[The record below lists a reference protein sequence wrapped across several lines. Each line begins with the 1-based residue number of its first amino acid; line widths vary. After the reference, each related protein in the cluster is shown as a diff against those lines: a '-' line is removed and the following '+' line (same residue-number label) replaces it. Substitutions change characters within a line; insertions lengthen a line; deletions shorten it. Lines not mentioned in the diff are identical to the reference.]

1 MIRAIRCNRIAAARC
16 KSLIFRGVGLE
27 FRLTEEQEL
36 TRRTVR
42 EFAEKEIAPRSRA
55 LDESQTFPRDLMARL
70 GEMGMLGVFFPT
82 EYGGAGLGYFDYA
95 LIIEELSR
103 VDAAIGLSVAAHNS
117 LCSNHIF
124 LAGSEEQKRR
134 FLVPLAKGEKIG
146 AWSLTEPTAGSD
158 ASGTRSTA
166 VRDGDG
172 YVLNGSKTFAT
183 HGSVGDIA
191 VVFAVTDKAK
201 GKHGISA
208 FILEKGM
215 SGFRPGRKD
224 DKMGCR
230 ASDTAEIVMDN
241 CRVPRSMLLGR
252 EGEGFIDALRILDG
266 GRIGIGA
273 MAVGIAQGALD
284 LATAYARKR
293 EQFGQPIGN
302 FQAVQ
307 WMLADSATETEAA
320 RLLIRRAAWMKQE
333 GQDVNLA
340 SAMAKLYASETAVRV
355 ADRAVQIHGGYG
367 YVKDYPVERAYRDA
381 KLTTI
386 GEGTSEIQRLVIAR
400 HLIGRA
406 KEQAP

>member
-1 MIRAIRCNRIAAARC
+1 MD
-16 KSLIFRGVGLE
+16 FRP
-27 FRLTEEQEL
+27 TEEQEL

-55 LDESQTFPRDLMARL
+55 LDASQEFPRDLFAKI
-70 GEMGMLGVFFPT
+70 GEMGLLGVYFPS
-82 EYGGAGLGYFDYA
+82 EYGGAGLTYPDYA
-95 LIIEELSR
+95 IIIEELAR
-103 VDAAIGLSVAAHNS
+103 VDGAIALSVAAHNS

-124 LAGSEEQKRR
+124 LAGTEEQRKR
-134 FLVPLAKGEKIG
+134 FLVPLARGEKIG

-166 VRDGDG
+166 VKDGDH

-183 HGSVGDIA
+183 HGSVCDTA
-191 VVFAVTDKAK
+191 VVFAVTDRSK

-215 SGFRPGRKD
+215 PGFRAGRRE

-230 ASDTAEIVMDN
+230 ASDTAEVVMEN
-241 CRVPRSMLLGR
+241 CRVPTGQLLGR

-266 GRIGIGA
+266 GRIGIGSL
-273 MAVGIAQGALD
+273 AVGIAQGAFEQ
-284 LATAYARKR
+284 ATDYARRR
-293 EQFGQPIGN
+293 EQFGRAIGQ

-307 WMLADSATETEAA
+307 WMLADSAVEIDAA
-320 RLLIRRAAWMKQE
+320 RLLVMKAATLRQAGAE
-333 GQDVNLA
+333 VTTA
-340 SAMAKLYASETAVRV
+340 SAMAKLFASETALRV
-355 ADRAVQIHGGYG
+355 TDRAVQIHGGYG

-400 HLIGRA
+400 QILGRA
-406 KEQAP
+406 REQTA